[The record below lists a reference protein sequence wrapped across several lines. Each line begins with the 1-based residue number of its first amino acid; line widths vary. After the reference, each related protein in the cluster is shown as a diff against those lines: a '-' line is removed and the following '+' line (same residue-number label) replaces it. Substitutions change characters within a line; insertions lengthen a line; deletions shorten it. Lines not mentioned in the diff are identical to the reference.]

1 MFRPFAELARL
12 WKTSS
17 LRTQLVV
24 MTSGLMLVTVV
35 VTAALTASLFR
46 QELVR
51 QIDEDL
57 FLNRNNVSYYLLDS
71 LDAST
76 PYTFSPQSILRFYGE
91 LQDNEGRIVANT
103 SLPGS
108 TVDAP
113 DIPDLTAEQVAARG
127 NAAFEVSGTSEDS
140 RGWRVQMY
148 RLESGDGSLAIALP
162 LEPVHSS
169 VDRVTSLVATIG
181 LLATL
186 GASVIS
192 YAVATRAFRPLL
204 RVERTAAQIAA
215 GDLSRRVENGPPDTE
230 VGRLSR
236 SLNAM
241 LAHIES
247 AFRSKEKSEERM
259 RRFIQDA
266 SHELRTPLVTIRG
279 FSELYRHGGITD
291 PEDVGTAMGRIE
303 GEAKRMGQLVE
314 DLLTLARLDE
324 QRPLE
329 HEHVDLLLLAHDA
342 VMDARVNAA
351 DREVTLVGLDGGKAT
366 SAPTLGDEG
375 RLRQVIANLV
385 TNALRYTPEGTPL
398 EIAVGTVDV
407 LEGSVDHTGQHT
419 GRARDSVIEVRDHGP
434 GISEEDA
441 ARVFERFYRAD
452 SSRHR
457 ETGGTGLGLAIVAA
471 IVAQHDGT
479 VRLRETA
486 GGGAT
491 LSVRLPWDATA
502 APPDDDP
509 ESEDEAE
516 EGGEQD
522 GTGSGAAGRAAGSDA
537 SPAGRGGEQLSSKPP
552 SGSGSTASAGRRRGT
567 PPRPAQAPTVRS
579 SSTFRR
585 FRSQRRR
592 PRS

>member
-1 MFRPFAELARL
+1 MKQGPRRRPFAELVRL

-24 MTSGLMLVTVV
+24 MTSGLMLLTVV

-57 FLNRNNVSYYLLDS
+57 FINRNEVSYYLLDS
-71 LDAST
+71 LNATT
-76 PYTFSPQSILRFYGE
+76 PYLSPQSILRFYGE
-91 LQDNEGRIVANT
+91 LQDNEGQALANT
-103 SLPGS
+103 SIQGS
-108 TVDAP
+108 EADAP
-113 DIPDLTAEQVAARG
+113 ALPAMTAEQVAERG
-127 NAAFEVSGTSEDS
+127 NAAFEVPGTTPDS

-148 RLESGDGSLAIALP
+148 RLQSGEGSMAIALP
-162 LEPVHSS
+162 LSPVHSS

-241 LAHIES
+241 LSHIES

-291 PEDVGTAMGRIE
+291 PEDVRTAMGRIE
-303 GEAKRMGQLVE
+303 SEATRMGQLVE

-329 HEHVDLLLLAHDA
+329 HEQVDLLMLAHDT
-342 VMDARVNAA
+342 VMDARVNAP
-351 DREVTLVGLDGGKAT
+351 DRAVTLVGLDGGKAMP
-366 SAPTLGDEG
+366 APTLGDEG
-375 RLRQVIANLV
+375 RLRQVLLNLV

-407 LEGSVDHTGQHT
+407 LEGSVDRSGQHT

-479 VRLRETA
+479 VRLRETP

-491 LSVRLPWDATA
+491 LSVRLPWDDTA
-502 APPDDDP
+502 PADYGHHETEDPDAPGDAPADD
-509 ESEDEAE
+509 
-516 EGGEQD
+516 
-522 GTGSGAAGRAAGSDA
+522 GADVPADR
-537 SPAGRGGEQLSSKPP
+537 SPAGPGRPAP
-552 SGSGSTASAGRRRGT
+552 NPASGSGSSTTAQRRAQA
-567 PPRPAQAPTVRS
+567 PPRPAQAPKVRS
-579 SSTFRR
+579 SPTFRR
-585 FRSQRRR
+585 IRGQRRR

>member
-1 MFRPFAELARL
+1 M
-12 WKTSS
+12 
-17 LRTQLVV
+17 
-24 MTSGLMLVTVV
+24 
-35 VTAALTASLFR
+35 
-46 QELVR
+46 
-51 QIDEDL
+51 
-57 FLNRNNVSYYLLDS
+57 
-71 LDAST
+71 
-76 PYTFSPQSILRFYGE
+76 
-91 LQDNEGRIVANT
+91 ANT

-291 PEDVGTAMGRIE
+291 PEDVGTAMG
-303 GEAKRMGQLVE
+303 
-314 DLLTLARLDE
+314 
-324 QRPLE
+324 
-329 HEHVDLLLLAHDA
+329 
-342 VMDARVNAA
+342 
-351 DREVTLVGLDGGKAT
+351 
-366 SAPTLGDEG
+366 
-375 RLRQVIANLV
+375 
-385 TNALRYTPEGTPL
+385 
-398 EIAVGTVDV
+398 
-407 LEGSVDHTGQHT
+407 
-419 GRARDSVIEVRDHGP
+419 
-434 GISEEDA
+434 
-441 ARVFERFYRAD
+441 
-452 SSRHR
+452 
-457 ETGGTGLGLAIVAA
+457 
-471 IVAQHDGT
+471 
-479 VRLRETA
+479 
-486 GGGAT
+486 
-491 LSVRLPWDATA
+491 LSLIHI
-502 APPDDDP
+502 
-509 ESEDEAE
+509 
-516 EGGEQD
+516 
-522 GTGSGAAGRAAGSDA
+522 
-537 SPAGRGGEQLSSKPP
+537 
-552 SGSGSTASAGRRRGT
+552 
-567 PPRPAQAPTVRS
+567 
-579 SSTFRR
+579 
-585 FRSQRRR
+585 
-592 PRS
+592 

>member
-1 MFRPFAELARL
+1 MTATVNHHGRFRPFHELGRL

-24 MTSGLMLVTVV
+24 MTTGLMLLAVII
-35 VTAALTASLFR
+35 TAALTASLFR

-57 FLNRNNVSYYLLDS
+57 FVNRNNVSRYLTS
-71 LDAST
+71 LGTNVDFFS
-76 PYTFSPQSILRFYGE
+76 SPQSILRFYGE
-91 LQDNEGRIVANT
+91 LQDNEGKTTTNSSFTGANEDRPQVP
-103 SLPGS
+103 SL
-108 TVDAP
+108 DA
-113 DIPDLTAEQVAARG
+113 AEVVERD
-127 NAAFEVSGTSEDS
+127 NDAFEVPGTTEAS

-148 RLESGDGSLAIALP
+148 RLESGEGSLAIALP
-162 LEPVHSS
+162 LEPVHDS

-181 LLATL
+181 LLATA
-186 GASVIS
+186 GASVIA
-192 YAVATRAFRPLL
+192 YGVTTRAFKPLL

-215 GDLSRRVENGPPDTE
+215 GDLSRRVEIGAPDTE

-241 LAHIES
+241 LAHIEI
-247 AFRSKEKSEERM
+247 AFRSKERSEEKM

-279 FSELYRHGGITD
+279 FSELYRHGGISD
-291 PEDVGTAMGRIE
+291 PEDVGAAMGRIE

-329 HEHVDLLLLAHDA
+329 HRPVDLMMLAHDA
-342 VMDARVNAA
+342 VLDARVNAP
-351 DREVTLVGLDGGKAT
+351 DREVRLEGLDGGRAG
-366 SAPTLGDEG
+366 SAPTVGDEG
-375 RLRQVIANLV
+375 KIRQVIANLV

-407 LEGSVDHTGQHT
+407 LPGSVHAD
-419 GRARDSVIEVRDHGP
+419 GRQVHGSRDSVIEIRDHGP
-434 GISEEDA
+434 GIDEEDA
-441 ARVFERFYRAD
+441 NRVFERFYRAD
-452 SSRHR
+452 SSRQR

-479 VRLRETA
+479 VRLDQTP

-491 LSVRLPWDATA
+491 MSMRLPWVGPSDGAEPGDADGVDA
-502 APPDDDP
+502 ADDA
-509 ESEDEAE
+509 DEAE
-516 EGGEQD
+516 D
-522 GTGSGAAGRAAGSDA
+522 TSTGAL
-537 SPAGRGGEQLSSKPP
+537 PI
-552 SGSGSTASAGRRRGT
+552 
-567 PPRPAQAPTVRS
+567 PPRPPQPPGAGHP
-579 SSTFRR
+579 STEG
-585 FRSQRRR
+585 
-592 PRS
+592 